1 MPFSER
7 KLIAFY
13 FLYFAAMVGW
23 SLVLFLTHQK
33 TTDWNYLFNVADAL
47 IYLTGGLIA
56 LTGSRRLHL
65 KNSLGRELTSV
76 GIGVILFGI
85 GLSIWSYYNLALRI
99 ESPYP
104 SLSDAVYVFYSPILA
119 FGLINLLR
127 VFGVMIAKRFYF
139 ESLGIFIVTS
149 VLIITIGGPP
159 DLASDLTF
167 LAKFLNIYY
176 LLADAL
182 LITLGTMI
190 IRLTHG
196 RIHGSFF
203 FFLIALF
210 SMAIADFTFFYRTTQ
225 EIYWNGDIA
234 DIFYALAG
242 TMFAIG
248 IIKIVAAQE
257 RLSTATPSTP
267 PAN

>member
-7 KLIAFY
+7 KLITFY
-13 FLYFAAMVGW
+13 VLYFAAMVGW

-47 IYLTGGLIA
+47 IYLTGGIIA

-85 GLSIWSYYNLALRI
+85 GLSIWSYYNLALRV
-99 ESPYP
+99 ELPYP
-104 SLSDAVYVFYSPILA
+104 SLSDAFYVFYSPILA
-119 FGLINLLR
+119 YGLINLLR
-127 VFGVMIAKRFYF
+127 IFGVMITKKFYF
-139 ESLGIFIVTS
+139 ESLGIFIIS
-149 VLIITIGGPP
+149 AILILSMNHP
-159 DLASDLTF
+159 DLAHDLSF
-167 LAKFLNIYY
+167 LAKFLNVYY

-182 LITLGTMI
+182 LITLGVMML
-190 IRLTHG
+190 RLTRG

-210 SMAIADFTFFYRTTQ
+210 GMAIADFTFFYRNGQST
-225 EIYWNGDIA
+225 YWNGDIA
-234 DIFYALAG
+234 DIFYAFAG

-248 IIKIVAAQE
+248 IVKIVAAQE
-257 RLSTATPSTP
+257 KI
-267 PAN
+267 ANSASSQNP